1 MHILHTVQ
9 YISCG
14 TDKENLFYSQESWGG
29 DHLPHSRDLNE
40 RFKSDTERKNYMQ
53 VTLWD

>member
-29 DHLPHSRDLNE
+29 DHLPHSRDLNV
-40 RFKSDTERKNYMQ
+40 RVKSDTERKNFMQ